1 MDVGNIKRLPQ
12 PLLANYEWQVYGACR
27 SAGPEQ
33 FFHGEAERGRK
44 RHARDAAAKAVCAA
58 CPVVRECL
66 DHALEVREPYGVWGG
81 TTPEERAVM
90 IASQAS

>member
-1 MDVGNIKRLPQ
+1 
-12 PLLANYEWQVYGACR
+12 
-27 SAGPEQ
+27 
-33 FFHGEAERGRK
+33 
-44 RHARDAAAKAVCAA
+44 
-58 CPVVRECL
+58 VVRECL